1 MAKTQAQAIR
11 EEMADNFAEAA
22 ARLSSLESKIVELS
36 QSEPI
41 IGELNTKMSRLMKI
55 VEKIIQLPPD
65 SGWQPPSAELGSG
78 TTARM
83 AADHLSKTGSLDPSA
98 KPFVTE
104 APAPRSDLE
113 IALPVIERLAFE
125 KGRLT
130 NMVSSLTVELASA
143 ASSREAR
150 FYESG
155 DRIE

>member
-1 MAKTQAQAIR
+1 
-11 EEMADNFAEAA
+11 
-22 ARLSSLESKIVELS
+22 
-36 QSEPI
+36 
-41 IGELNTKMSRLMKI
+41 
-55 VEKIIQLPPD
+55 
-65 SGWQPPSAELGSG
+65 
-78 TTARM
+78 M